1 MSQTSGDSP
10 NDYGQNNYG
19 LDFLDQDQSVFQDQ
33 EERRRFID
41 AFINVFG
48 SGDGLY
54 VFHKILEHCG
64 VFRSTFGPD
73 PMRMSMLEGRRKVG
87 LWLLEMRGLAHG
99 EALGDLEDEN
109 LELEIRRLEAQRRMR
124 DELVRRQAQ
133 ESPE

>member
-10 NDYGQNNYG
+10 NDYG

-87 LWLLEMRGLAHG
+87 LWLLEMRGLAVG
-99 EALGDLEDEN
+99 PAVSDLEDEN
-109 LELEIRRLEAQRRMR
+109 LELEIRRLEARRRAREELHRR
-124 DELVRRQAQ
+124 DQKEA
-133 ESPE
+133 